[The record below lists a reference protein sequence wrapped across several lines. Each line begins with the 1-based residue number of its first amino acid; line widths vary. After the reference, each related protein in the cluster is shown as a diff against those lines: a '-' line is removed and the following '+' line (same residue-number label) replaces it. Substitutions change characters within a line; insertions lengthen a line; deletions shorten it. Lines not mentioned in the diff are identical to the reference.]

1 MDVTKA
7 VQLTTPDADLAELS
21 FCGTSA
27 SALAEWTASLPMA
40 NTKLTAAQLLG
51 ATAEVARLQTD
62 AAARL
67 EYLEVLRPPLEYICS
82 RLDRGST
89 GFVNGNNDELSE
101 LAQRLQTNLTVGYKA
116 VIRDVD
122 LKNPKNRSMVVLSCH
137 RTLADLSRTL
147 LRSCQHYVAP
157 SQNLWLELNQLYALA
172 EQLGFAEEKI
182 NDDEN
187 HAVLNMS
194 VKDHYCRSLLLA
206 SAKPNQLRHRQLA
219 AIFNGLEQ
227 WISLVKLS
235 PTAEDSLFLI
245 DLESDEPP
253 RYSRLIKD
261 QSSPHARGL
270 QTGVLVYELEAFLKN
285 IDTDLPIP
293 DYVDASLV
301 NHLVS
306 CWGEIAKRGF
316 RRAPAQG
323 SMKVAVGMSSSHY
336 FISGGVEFAEQLGST
351 DAMLR
356 REINPFTDQDS
367 IQASHSSD
375 VWDQALAQQIP
386 ENPNVAD
393 PSKILLEGR
402 AAEEGH
408 REDTIHIA
416 HDAQILDTSPGGY
429 RIQWG
434 PNAPT
439 NMQSGDIMAIREA
452 RDERWCIAILRWVR
466 HDENGTQTGV
476 ELLAPRAIPVA
487 IRIIQKKGGPTE
499 FTRALLLPELAAIR
513 QPATLITPAL
523 KFAAQQKIH
532 VQRQGIQATAQLADE
547 RQRTESFLQFSF
559 RMLDGYLENSQID
572 LNITASW
579 EASTT
584 DSVTASR

>member
-7 VQLTTPDADLAELS
+7 VQLTTPDADIDELS
-21 FCGTSA
+21 FCDTSA
-27 SALAEWTASLPMA
+27 SAIAEWTASLPMA

-51 ATAEVARLQTD
+51 ATAEIARLRASATD
-62 AAARL
+62 RL
-67 EYLEVLRPPLEYICS
+67 EFLEILRPPLEYICS

-89 GFVNGNNDELSE
+89 GFINGNNDDLSE
-101 LAQRLQTNLTVGYKA
+101 LAQRLQTNLTVGYKV

-122 LKNPKNRSMVVLSCH
+122 LNDPKNRDIVVLSCH

-227 WISLVKLS
+227 WISLIKLS
-235 PTAEDSLFLI
+235 PTPQDSLFLV
-245 DLESDEPP
+245 DLDSDEPP
-253 RYSRLIKD
+253 RYSRLVKD
-261 QSSPHARGL
+261 QSSPQARGL

-285 IDTDLPIP
+285 IDTELPIP

-356 REINPFTDQDS
+356 REINPFTEQDS
-367 IQASHSSD
+367 IQADHSRD
-375 VWDQALAQQIP
+375 VWDQALAHQIP
-386 ENPNVAD
+386 ENPNVED

-402 AAEEGH
+402 SDGEAEVN
-408 REDTIHIA
+408 HIA
-416 HDAQILDTSPGGY
+416 YDAQILDTSPGGY
-429 RIQWG
+429 RIAWG
-434 PNAPT
+434 TTAPN

-452 RDERWCIAILRWVR
+452 RDERWCIAILRWVQ
-466 HDENGTQTGV
+466 HDESGTQTGV

-523 KFAAQQKIH
+523 KFAVQQKIH
-532 VQRQGIQATAQLADE
+532 VQRQGIQATAQLAEE

-584 DSVTASR
+584 DSVTVSR